1 MQDIVNAVGCCV
13 AVADWRCA
21 ASAKLANAQ
30 YQAYSGSQEAYLVLG
45 GMQMFFR
52 VLVGWILPASAST
65 AAKLGSLG
73 GDELA

>member
-1 MQDIVNAVGCCV
+1 MQDIVDAAGCCV

-21 ASAKLANAQ
+21 ASVKLADAQ
-30 YQAYSGSQEAYLVLG
+30 YQAYSGLQEAYLVLV

-52 VLVGWILPASAST
+52 VLVGGILLASAST

>member
-1 MQDIVNAVGCCV
+1 MQDIVDAAGCCV
-13 AVADWRCA
+13 TVADWRCA
-21 ASAKLANAQ
+21 ASAKSAIAR